1 MNTISVVIPAYNE
14 EKLLP
19 ATLKS
24 LAALDK
30 KPDEVIVV
38 NGASTDKTVE
48 IARKLGAKVVTVPHY
63 TIGYSR
69 EIGLEKAHGDILVY
83 TDADTIHPKDW
94 LIKIEETLM
103 RPGVSCVFGT
113 FRVPDG
119 PWWYRFYINIM
130 QPVLNQL
137 YYWVGIPMATGQNL
151 AFWRKKAIA
160 VGGIPKN
167 FKIAEDIE
175 IARRLQKVGKVVFR
189 QDLVVVASGRRGN
202 EGWRLLYRIPKA
214 FFLYFIFRKAHVVGF
229 PDMR

>member
-1 MNTISVVIPAYNE
+1 MTISVVIPAYNE

-24 LAALDK
+24 LSVLER

-38 NGASTDKTVE
+38 DASSTDKTAA
-48 IARKLGAKVVTVPHY
+48 IARKYGATVITVPHY
-63 TIGYSR
+63 TVGYSR
-69 EIGLEKAHGDILVY
+69 EIGLEKASGDILAY

-94 LIKIEETLM
+94 LIKIEQALTQ
-103 RPGVSCVFGT
+103 PGVSCVFGT

-119 PWWYRFYINIM
+119 PWAYKFYINVI
-130 QPVLNQL
+130 QPVANQL
-137 YYWVGIPMATGQNL
+137 WYWVGIPMATGQNL
-151 AFWRKKAIA
+151 AFWRKKALA

-175 IARRLQKVGKVVFR
+175 IARRLQKVGKVVLR
-189 QDLVVVASGRRGN
+189 QDLVVIASGRRGN
-202 EGWRLLYRIPKA
+202 EGWSLLFRIPRV

-229 PDMR
+229 PDVR

>member
-1 MNTISVVIPAYNE
+1 MTISVVIPAYNE

-24 LAALDK
+24 LSVLER

-38 NGASTDKTVE
+38 DASSTDKTAA
-48 IARKLGAKVVTVPHY
+48 IARKYGATVITVPHY
-63 TIGYSR
+63 TVGYSR
-69 EIGLEKAHGDILVY
+69 EIGLEKASGDILAY

-94 LIKIEETLM
+94 LTKIEQALTQ
-103 RPGVSCVFGT
+103 PGVSCVFGT

-119 PWWYRFYINIM
+119 PWAYRFYINVI
-130 QPVLNQL
+130 QPVANQL
-137 YYWVGIPMATGQNL
+137 WYWVGIPMATGQNL
-151 AFWRKKAIA
+151 AVWRKKALA

-175 IARRLQKVGKVVFR
+175 IARRLQKVGKVVLR
-189 QDLVVVASGRRGN
+189 QDLVVIASGRRGN
-202 EGWRLLYRIPKA
+202 EGWSLLFRIPKA
-214 FFLYFIFRKAHVVGF
+214 FFLYFVFRKAHVVGF